1 MSSIPNSD
9 STIVTNI
16 PKFTG
21 TSSHDFLMYLQVW
34 RKYADYKGVASII
47 LYDRD
52 ALGACYSR
60 SFRPLSK
67 REQFLKFW
75 NELQLTKIQEVQ
87 NLVESTLTTQSW
99 LVPYLIT
106 PQKYVVN
113 GVAIKTDW
121 AVHQV
126 ANLTPDYCLGWL
138 KHFKYVDQNATV
150 CPRPLLGGNFL
161 PRDSLPVT
169 DLDIMQVKEIL
180 TESYLSALMINDFE
194 AARAAYEA
202 ESARTDL
209 SDDEFIAAK
218 LGIQIH
224 AFNAFLEKSH
234 FQLQKSITAKSD
246 ERKACHECISKFG
259 SLTQIPA
266 AETALRSYN
275 FHLCYTEI
283 QSFYLRMG
291 TNDAELFEKE
301 AKSHRLQLGQD
312 LNTHLTTVC
321 KALERWN
328 TIVFIE
334 EEAMRTNYRDAS
346 NYALEHPEI
355 AIDNSGEMTDA
366 EVLATPHR
374 QLVLHEPKRLKIYV
388 QSLADSPRFQHVI
401 HTLYQL
407 PETERTVRKFLND
420 CRTFESSML
429 GQMVL
434 QTERSTCPN
443 WKEKAQT
450 HVNKV
455 QSTFELKQRAFRCIS
470 QSCYI

>member
-1 MSSIPNSD
+1 MNLLP
-9 STIVTNI
+9 
-16 PKFTG
+16 
-21 TSSHDFLMYLQVW
+21 
-34 RKYADYKGVASII
+34 
-47 LYDRD
+47 
-52 ALGACYSR
+52 
-60 SFRPLSK
+60 
-67 REQFLKFW
+67 
-75 NELQLTKIQEVQ
+75 Q
-87 NLVESTLTTQSW
+87 N
-99 LVPYLIT
+99 
-106 PQKYVVN
+106 
-113 GVAIKTDW
+113 
-121 AVHQV
+121 
-126 ANLTPDYCLGWL
+126 
-138 KHFKYVDQNATV
+138 
-150 CPRPLLGGNFL
+150 
-161 PRDSLPVT
+161 
-169 DLDIMQVKEIL
+169 
-180 TESYLSALMINDFE
+180 
-194 AARAAYEA
+194 
-202 ESARTDL
+202 
-209 SDDEFIAAK
+209 

-224 AFNAFLEKSH
+224 AFKAFLEKSQ

-301 AKSHRLQLGQD
+301 AKSHRLQPGQD

-346 NYALEHPEI
+346 NYVLEHPEV
-355 AIDNSGEMTDA
+355 AIDNSGELTDA

-374 QLVLHEPKRLKIYV
+374 QLVLHESKRLKIYV

-420 CRTFESSML
+420 CRIFESSML

-455 QSTFELKQRAFRCIS
+455 QSTFDLKQPSGPSANLATSRTTDSSDSKYCRFHPNSKTHTTEECQNKDSKKRARVSPNCSSSDPRPKSGNSDRKVPPCIFCES
-470 QSCYI
+470 KEGLQAKAHTHSNEDCRIDPKSKAFVARARANAAALKPEVAKAATGSNQQKLLPAEKKAMKLARQEKEEEEELEDLDIIGEVIKKQKKN